1 MKKIVLFVF
10 LTAAAGGILVAQTS
24 APAPTVT
31 IRGTLGLS
39 SGRIAVKSGSLSYY
53 VRGLERLIGFIDGLK
68 DGAQVS
74 LEGYASVPSIE
85 GQTERLFYP
94 VKLTLNGKD
103 YEVGSAQA
111 AYGGWDRPL
120 GGGKMDKT
128 RPRSMGR

>member
-1 MKKIVLFVF
+1 MKKIVLFVL
-10 LTAAAGGILVAQTS
+10 LTAAAAGILFAQTS
-24 APAPTVT
+24 APAPAAT

-39 SGRIAVKSGSLSYY
+39 SGRIAIKSGGLTYY
-53 VRGLERLIGFIDGLK
+53 VRGLERFIGFIDGLK

-74 LEGYASVPSIE
+74 LEGYASVPSVE

-111 AYGGWDRPL
+111 AYGGWDRPF
-120 GGGKMDKT
+120 GGGRMDRT
-128 RPRSMGR
+128 GPRGMGR